1 MRERLGPIRAFSREP
16 CPWKNLNERFYFS
29 SCYPFY
35 PGLLWSP
42 PLLKVCWAQT
52 DLIMLMLG
60 AASIVAAI
68 KYTVGKNA
76 YGYHGLGD
84 VFVFLFFGLLSV
96 CRAYFLMTHRLSIS
110 IFLPAT
116 AVGLLSTGV
125 LNLNNMRDIENDRLC
140 GKRTLPVIL
149 GISKAKVYH
158 FCLIIGAFV
167 AMSSYMGLCGFR
179 PFHFIFW
186 FTLPL
191 FLIHLKKSS
200 PSGRSRVG
208 PRNWKVLSLSTLL
221 FTLLAGWG
229 SFPFFWPTKKIIFSP
244 TYKLAIPKL
253 SFRRTGCWKPQSRII
268 CRNVSPW
275 GNFITDSGR

>member
-1 MRERLGPIRAFSREP
+1 
-16 CPWKNLNERFYFS
+16 
-29 SCYPFY
+29 
-35 PGLLWSP
+35 
-42 PLLKVCWAQT
+42 
-52 DLIMLMLG
+52 
-60 AASIVAAI
+60 
-68 KYTVGKNA
+68 
-76 YGYHGLGD
+76 
-84 VFVFLFFGLLSV
+84 
-96 CRAYFLMTHRLSIS
+96 MTHRLSIS

-149 GISKAKVYH
+149 GISKAKIYH

-191 FLIHLKKSS
+191 FLIHLKKVVQAE
-200 PSGRSRVG
+200 GRG
-208 PRNWKVLSLSTLL
+208 LDPQLKVLSLSTLL

-229 SFPFFWPTKKIIFSP
+229 AFHF
-244 TYKLAIPKL
+244 
-253 SFRRTGCWKPQSRII
+253 
-268 CRNVSPW
+268 
-275 GNFITDSGR
+275 

>member
-1 MRERLGPIRAFSREP
+1 
-16 CPWKNLNERFYFS
+16 
-29 SCYPFY
+29 
-35 PGLLWSP
+35 
-42 PLLKVCWAQT
+42 
-52 DLIMLMLG
+52 MLMLG

-96 CRAYFLMTHRLSIS
+96 CGAYFLMTHRLSIS

-191 FLIHLKKSS
+191 FLIHLKKVVQAE
-200 PSGRSRVG
+200 GRELD
-208 PRNWKVLSLSTLL
+208 PQLKVLSLSTLL

-229 SFPFFWPTKKIIFSP
+229 AFHF
-244 TYKLAIPKL
+244 
-253 SFRRTGCWKPQSRII
+253 
-268 CRNVSPW
+268 
-275 GNFITDSGR
+275 